1 MTVKKQALDGGLPPP
16 RGPLSRAV
24 RVGDQVFIAGTVGVD
39 RTGRIVS
46 GDVAAQTRQA
56 LENVRALID
65 AAGGRMDDVAA
76 VTVFLA
82 RPEDY
87 AAMNEAY
94 AAFFGDPKPA
104 RSTVC
109 AQMVHPEYLVEIDAI
124 ALLGSGG

>member
-1 MTVKKQALDGGLPPP
+1 MKKQAFDGGLPPP

-24 RVGDQVFIAGTVGVD
+24 RAGDQVFVAGTVGTD
-39 RTGRIVS
+39 RHGKIVS
-46 GDVAAQTRQA
+46 GDVRAQTRQA
-56 LENVRALID
+56 LENVRALIE
-65 AAGGRMDDVAA
+65 AAGGRMDDVVS

-87 AAMNEAY
+87 AAMNETY

-109 AQMVHPEYLVEIDAI
+109 AQMVHPDYLVEIDAI